1 MEQYAAKPCCY
12 LHVLQY
18 SSGALECKHFTS
30 QYITGL
36 VSTCMGDHVVNLPL
50 HFPYLTAIDTNIV
63 MTTMM
68 VTINLLTLI
77 NADYA
82 FVVMLDQGRCAWW

>member
-1 MEQYAAKPCCY
+1 MQPN
-12 LHVLQY
+12 HVVICTYCSTRPELW
-18 SSGALECKHFTS
+18 SASTFTS

-68 VTINLLTLI
+68 VIINLLTLI